1 MIKENFEILGFWS
14 SIFKEKI
21 CDGTTIFQELLKVLA
36 LKKRL
41 LKQFKNFNML
51 IKEIK
56 ETENPG
62 YVHTNEASSQGNF
75 IHKLYRHTFLFL
87 PKFMLK

>member
-36 LKKRL
+36 LKKDYWNNLRT
-41 LKQFKNFNML
+41 L
-51 IKEIK
+51 IC
-56 ETENPG
+56 
-62 YVHTNEASSQGNF
+62 
-75 IHKLYRHTFLFL
+75 
-87 PKFMLK
+87 